1 MLKTLST
8 GRGSSI
14 EAGLLEE
21 AASFPALVLEP
32 MTEADSFDRLE
43 TLPTEE
49 IRAKSESESEAG
61 SSTSWLLESINLFLS
76 PGLQRWLVL
85 QRFTH
90 STIYIMNIQQ
100 SRLLSCNGL
109 TMSCLLLLFVGQLG
123 MSLLTLFLFLPV
135 V

>member
-1 MLKTLST
+1 MLKTLSN

-49 IRAKSESESEAG
+49 IQAKSESESEAG

-76 PGLQRWLVL
+76 PGL
-85 QRFTH
+85 
-90 STIYIMNIQQ
+90 
-100 SRLLSCNGL
+100 
-109 TMSCLLLLFVGQLG
+109 
-123 MSLLTLFLFLPV
+123 
-135 V
+135 